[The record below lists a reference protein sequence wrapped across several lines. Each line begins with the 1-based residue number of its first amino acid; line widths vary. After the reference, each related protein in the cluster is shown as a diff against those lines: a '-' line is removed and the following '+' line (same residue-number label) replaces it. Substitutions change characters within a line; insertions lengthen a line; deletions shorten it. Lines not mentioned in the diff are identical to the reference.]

1 MARSDIKNTITTC
14 SNKPNQTALECR
26 CRRRRRC
33 HVVLLPLFARH
44 AHGDPQ
50 TSPPTP
56 SRVRHATADN
66 ARGVG
71 SARVVLHLVM
81 FDGKLQ
87 EESPGGKGDFAFA
100 HHSGPL
106 GRLRLSLRYHA
117 FSVSSCQLDWKLAE
131 DFFGFCP
138 ILMSIGVAETNGND
152 NSKTTPKSFW
162 WSRGF
167 GCRIQQVPDSNG
179 DEQNIMKMLSV

>member
-14 SNKPNQTALECR
+14 SNEPNQTALECR
-26 CRRRRRC
+26 CRRRRRRC

-56 SRVRHATADN
+56 SRVRHN

-71 SARVVLHLVM
+71 SARVVLHLVL

-87 EESPGGKGDFAFA
+87 EESPGGRGIS
-100 HHSGPL
+100 HS
-106 GRLRLSLRYHA
+106 HTT
-117 FSVSSCQLDWKLAE
+117 LDRWEDCDCHCDIMRFPFRRVNWIGSWKKT
-131 DFFGFCP
+131 FFGFCP